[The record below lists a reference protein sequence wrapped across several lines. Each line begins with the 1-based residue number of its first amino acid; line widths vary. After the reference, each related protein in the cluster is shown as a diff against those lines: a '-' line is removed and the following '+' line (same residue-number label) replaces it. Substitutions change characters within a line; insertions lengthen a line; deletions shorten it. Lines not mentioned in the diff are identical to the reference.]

1 MIHFTSKE
9 NVNNPIHMSFVLFFC
24 LGEKGHKVYTN
35 KLFSPIFVLDLHW
48 NVIITNYTLKI
59 NKLTNHHVKSQK
71 KNEEHSHGASL
82 L

>member
-35 KLFSPIFVLDLHW
+35 KLFSPIFVLDLH
-48 NVIITNYTLKI
+48 
-59 NKLTNHHVKSQK
+59 
-71 KNEEHSHGASL
+71 
-82 L
+82 